1 MKRYINLSLLYA
13 VLAMVGGVFYREFT
27 KFMDFVDMRT
37 QLAFLHVHLFV
48 FGMIMFLLVSVFEK
62 LLNISESKKM
72 KSFMI
77 FYNLGLC
84 WSVAVMAVRGV
95 MQVVGFDGGA
105 AVSGIAGIGHILIT
119 VGLVLF
125 FLILIEKSGNE
136 QN

>member
-1 MKRYINLSLLYA
+1 
-13 VLAMVGGVFYREFT
+13 
-27 KFMDFVDMRT
+27 
-37 QLAFLHVHLFV
+37 
-48 FGMIMFLLVSVFEK
+48 
-62 LLNISESKKM
+62 M

-125 FLILIEKSGNE
+125 FLILKEKSK
-136 QN
+136 

>member
-1 MKRYINLSLLYA
+1 MKKYISIALIYGILGSC
-13 VLAMVGGVFYREFT
+13 GGVFWREFT
-27 KFMDFVDMRT
+27 KFMDCVDMRT
-37 QLAFLHVHLFV
+37 QLAKLHVHLFV
-48 FGMIMFLLVSVFEK
+48 FGMIMFLLVAVFEK

-125 FLILIEKSGNE
+125 FLILKEKSK
-136 QN
+136 

>member
-1 MKRYINLSLLYA
+1 MKKYINIAFIYGILGIC
-13 VLAMVGGVFYREFT
+13 GGVFYREFT

-48 FGMIMFLLVSVFEK
+48 FGMIMFLLVAVFEK

-125 FLILIEKSGNE
+125 FLILKERSSNS
-136 QN
+136 

>member
-1 MKRYINLSLLYA
+1 MKKYINIAFIYGILGIC
-13 VLAMVGGVFYREFT
+13 GGVFYREFT

-37 QLAFLHVHLFV
+37 HLFV
-48 FGMIMFLLVSVFEK
+48 FGMIMFLLVAVFEK

-125 FLILIEKSGNE
+125 FLILKEKAN
-136 QN
+136 NR

>member
-1 MKRYINLSLLYA
+1 MKKYINIAFIYGILGLC
-13 VLAMVGGVFYREFT
+13 GGVFYREFT

-37 QLAFLHVHLFV
+37 QLAFLHVHLVV
-48 FGMIMFLLVSVFEK
+48 FGMIMFLLVAVFEM
-62 LLNISESKKM
+62 LLNRSESKKM

-105 AVSGIAGIGHILIT
+105 AVSGIAGVGHILIT

-125 FLILIEKSGNE
+125 FLILKEKSK
-136 QN
+136 